1 MSEGRPRALA
11 LGPRLVAGLVEGLR
25 IAMESLR
32 ANRFRAGLTILGVAI
47 GVSVVVV
54 MAALIGG
61 IRSTV
66 QEGIEAAGPRNFFVT
81 RFDLSDVQFGPDGS
95 GRPPWWDRP
104 RITADEA
111 SRAARLPAI
120 QDAVLTVQLQDPGAD
135 GGITI
140 EQGGT
145 TVTGVLGA
153 AESAAWPEYRQVE
166 FVEGRNFVAAEV
178 DEARSV
184 VVLTER
190 LARDLFGGRV
200 SAVGRRVR
208 ATGGT
213 TGFVPLT
220 VVGVVRPGESLFES
234 QTAHIAVIPVT
245 TARRRMGA
253 PDQWAQMIVVPRP
266 EVPLEAAVDQVIG
279 LLRSMRGLDP
289 GQENDFS
296 IVRSTQLL
304 EFFDRVT
311 GVFFIVML
319 ALSSVGLLVGGVG
332 VVAIMLISVTE
343 RTREIGVRKALGAT
357 RPDILWQF
365 LVEAAVLTLLGGAA
379 GLALGG
385 GLAWLTA
392 ATTPIPAAVPVW
404 AVVAALSMATV
415 TGLLFG
421 LAPAARAARMDPVEA
436 LRYE

>member
-1 MSEGRPRALA
+1 MSEGRSRAFVS
-11 LGPRLVAGLVEGLR
+11 GPRLITGVVEGLR
-25 IAMESLR
+25 IAMDSLR
-32 ANRFRAGLTILGVAI
+32 ANLFRAGLTILGVAI
-47 GVSVVVV
+47 GVAAVVI
-54 MAALIGG
+54 MAALVAG

-81 RFDLSDVQFGPDGS
+81 RFDLSDVQLISDGS
-95 GRPPWWDRP
+95 GRPPWWNRP
-104 RITADEA
+104 PLSVDEA
-111 SRAARLPAI
+111 RRAGQLPAI
-120 QDAVLTVQLQDPGAD
+120 QDAVLSVQLQDPGSD
-135 GGITI
+135 RGITI
-140 EQGGT
+140 EYGAT
-145 TVTGVLGA
+145 RVTGVAGA
-153 AESAAWPEYRQVE
+153 AESAQWPEYRLVE

-178 DEARSV
+178 EEARSV

-190 LARDLFGGRV
+190 LARDLFGGRA

-213 TGFVPLT
+213 SGQVALT

-234 QTAHIAVIPVT
+234 QTAHIAVIPMT

-253 PDQWAQMIVVPRP
+253 SDEWAQMIVVPRP
-266 EVPLEAAVDQVIG
+266 DVSLAVAEDQVIG
-279 LLRSMRGLDP
+279 LLRSMRSLDP

-296 IVRSTQLL
+296 IIRSTQLL

-311 GVFFIVML
+311 AVFFIVML
-319 ALSSVGLLVGGVG
+319 SLSSVGLVVGGVG
-332 VVAIMLISVTE
+332 VVGIMLISVTE

-357 RPDILWQF
+357 RSDVLWQF
-365 LVEAAVLTLLGGAA
+365 LVEAAVLTFFGGTA

-385 GLAWLTA
+385 GLAWLTSA
-392 ATTPIPAAVPVW
+392 MTPIPAAVPIW
-404 AVVAALSMATV
+404 AVVAALSMAII
-415 TGLLFG
+415 TGVLFG

>member
-1 MSEGRPRALA
+1 MNEGRSHAFASCL
-11 LGPRLVAGLVEGLR
+11 RLVARVAEGLR
-25 IAMESLR
+25 IAIDSLR
-32 ANRFRAGLTILGVAI
+32 ANRFRAGLTILGVAV
-47 GVSVVVV
+47 GVAVVVT
-54 MAALIGG
+54 MSALIAG

-81 RFDLSDVQFGPDGS
+81 RFDLSDIQLIPDGN
-95 GRPPWWDRP
+95 GRPPWWNRP
-104 RITADEA
+104 SLDVDEA
-111 SRAARLPAI
+111 RRSAQLPAI
-120 QDAVLTVQLQDPGAD
+120 QDAVLSVQLQDPGSD

-140 EQGGT
+140 EYGAT
-145 TVTGVLGA
+145 TITGVAGA
-153 AESAAWPEYRQVE
+153 AESAQWPQYRLVE
-166 FVEGRNFVAAEV
+166 FVEGRNFVATEV
-178 DEARSV
+178 EEARSV

-190 LARDLFGGRV
+190 LARDLFGARA

-213 TGFVPLT
+213 SGQVPLT

-234 QTAHIAVIPVT
+234 QTAHVVVIPMT

-253 PDQWAQMIVVPRP
+253 PDEWAQMVVVPRP
-266 EVPLEAAVDQVIG
+266 GVSLAVAEDQVIG

-304 EFFDRVT
+304 EFFDRFT

-319 ALSSVGLLVGGVG
+319 LLSSVGLIVGGVG
-332 VVAIMLISVTE
+332 VVGIMLISVTE

-357 RPDILWQF
+357 RSDILWQF
-365 LVEAAVLTLLGGAA
+365 LVEAAVLTFLGGAA

-385 GLAWLTA
+385 GFAWLTSA
-392 ATTPIPAAVPVW
+392 VTPIPAVVPIG
-404 AVVAALSMATV
+404 AVVAALSMAII
-415 TGLLFG
+415 TGMLFG
-421 LAPAARAARMDPVEA
+421 LVPAARAARMDPVEA